1 MAASPFLV
9 SDLVRRART
18 MLQDE
23 HVTYRYTDDQLI
35 DAINDG
41 LDEISRRRADLFV
54 FSGFAPT
61 YVAATGDTI
70 TLPAPY
76 HPVLTDLVV
85 ASMMMREDEYANDGR
100 AASLYGA
107 ALGRLVRTV
116 ATG

>member
-1 MAASPFLV
+1 MAPSPFLV
-9 SDLVRRART
+9 SDLIRRART

-23 HVTYRYTDDQLI
+23 HVTYRYSDGQLI

-41 LDEISRRRADLFV
+41 LDEISRRRADLFM
-54 FSGFAPT
+54 FSNFGPT
-61 YVAATGDTI
+61 YVGTIGDTI
-70 TLPAPY
+70 SLPAAY